1 MLGFPGNHM
10 PKVARLMRRVGMC
23 SAIEQEMSK
32 ESEHNPAPE
41 QAAGAQPLADPQAE
55 LRRQIRRALLLGGDL
70 SLEEDRRGGFDPY
83 NNRAVPAS
91 GVWRLRRR
99 D

>member
-1 MLGFPGNHM
+1 
-10 PKVARLMRRVGMC
+10 MRRVGLC

-32 ESEHNPAPE
+32 ETEHNPGPE
-41 QAAGAQPLADPQAE
+41 PPAGSQPLPDPRAKLVREIQ
-55 LRRQIRRALLLGGDL
+55 RALILSAEL

-83 NNRAVPAS
+83 NSRTTPSN
-91 GVWRLRRR
+91 GVWRVRRR

>member
-1 MLGFPGNHM
+1 
-10 PKVARLMRRVGMC
+10 MRRVGMC
-23 SAIEQEMSK
+23 SAIEQEMNK

-41 QAAGAQPLADPQAE
+41 QAAGAQPVPDPQAE
-55 LRRQIRRALLLGGDL
+55 LMRQIRRALLLGGDL

-83 NNRAVPAS
+83 NNRATPAS
-91 GVWRLRRR
+91 DVWRLRRR

>member
-1 MLGFPGNHM
+1 M

-41 QAAGAQPLADPQAE
+41 PAAGAQPLADPQAE
-55 LRRQIRRALLLGGDL
+55 LMRQIRRALLIGGDL
-70 SLEEDRRGGFDPY
+70 SLEEDRGDGFDPY
-83 NNRAVPAS
+83 NNRATPTS